1 MIRRPPRSTLLP
13 YTTLFR
19 SLCLIVVMLAGSV
32 ALVSARAADL
42 RSEHRLDSLL
52 SREAVFLLNNLVLV
66 ALCFVVFWGTFFPLI
81 AEAVTGQKASVGPPW
96 FDRYTVPL
104 ALVLVLLSGLG
115 PVIAWRRATP
125 ANLRRNL
132 LGPALAGAGTA
143 VALALG

>member
-66 ALCFVVFWGTFFPLI
+66 ALCFVVFWGRSEEHTSEL
-81 AEAVTGQKASVGPPW
+81 QS
-96 FDRYTVPL
+96 RQY
-104 ALVLVLLSGLG
+104 LVCRLLLEKKKILS
-115 PVIAWRRATP
+115 
-125 ANLRRNL
+125 
-132 LGPALAGAGTA
+132 
-143 VALALG
+143 